1 MSTLLQDLRY
11 SLRVM
16 AGRPGFTAIAVVVLA
31 LGIGANSAVFTLV
44 NELLLRPLPAERAP
58 GEIVGIYSKDRARP
72 DNYRGFSYPNFV
84 DVRDG
89 ADVFS
94 GVLAE
99 GISLAGVTEGDT
111 TRRSFVF
118 IVSSN
123 YFETLA
129 AHLTLGRVF
138 TPEEERPGAQAQVAV
153 VSYAYWQQHG
163 GQPDILGRTIR
174 MNGRDFQI
182 VGVTPRGFT
191 GAHPMLAPE
200 AYVPIGAYALV
211 VNDLFQDDAAH
222 TSLDDRQN
230 TALVLIGRLKPGVT
244 EEAAAPQLDALARRL
259 EQAYPAAN
267 KDQTLV
273 THRLRRMGIST
284 SPGDDGDTA
293 TAFVLLQAMAAVVLI
308 IACLNL
314 ANMLLARA
322 SARRKEMG
330 IRLALGAGRARIVRQ
345 LLVEGF
351 LLSLAGS
358 AAGLV
363 AAYWAIRV
371 LISSF
376 MVAIPFT
383 IDFDPRPDGRVV
395 VATLVFAAVSTIVFG
410 LWPALRLART
420 DVVPE
425 LKEQT
430 GDHSEGRRRWFTLR
444 HALVVA
450 QMALSLG
457 LLTAGGL
464 FVKGAI
470 GAANADPGF
479 PFHDGIV
486 ASVDPGLAGYDEARG
501 REIYREILERVRAL
515 PGVRAAS
522 VASLISYGEV
532 TEGDTVRRPGTKGDE
547 GRASAISNVV
557 GADYFAAL
565 GLKVI
570 RGRGFTPAEEQSPD
584 GARVVLVDEPLA
596 RKLFPNEDPIGQQVV
611 FVKADQTPKGLP
623 YQIVGVVPGLRHD
636 LFDRAPVAHVYRPFG
651 QNYHSWMNLHVKLSG
666 GGQAAEA
673 STIAT
678 LRETLRAVD
687 PRMPVLSIKSL
698 ENYRETNFFLW
709 IARTSAKFFAT
720 FGLLALFLA
729 VVGIYGVKAYL
740 VSLRTREIGLRMAL
754 GAAPR
759 DVLWLVLKDGFA
771 LTVTGVVLG
780 LGLSA
785 LIATAVSG
793 MVYQSRTF
801 DPLVYSAAVAVL
813 VGASMAATY
822 VPARRAMKVEPTRAL
837 RTE

>member
-16 AGRPGFTAIAVVVLA
+16 AGRPAFTAIAVVVLA

-44 NELLLRPLPAERAP
+44 NELLLRPLPAERVP
-58 GEIVGIYSKDRARP
+58 GELVGIYSKDRVRP
-72 DNYRGFSYPNFV
+72 DNYRGFSYPNYV
-84 DVRDG
+84 DIREG
-89 ADVFS
+89 ADAFS

-111 TRRSFVF
+111 TKRSFVF

-129 AHLTLGRVF
+129 AHLALGRVF
-138 TPEEERPGAQAQVAV
+138 TPEEERPGTRAQVAV

-163 GQPDILGRTIR
+163 GQPDILGQTIR

-230 TALVLIGRLKPGVT
+230 TALVLIGRLKPGLT
-244 EEAAAPQLDALARRL
+244 QEAAAPRLDALARRL

-284 SPGDDGDTA
+284 SPGDDGNAA

-330 IRLALGAGRARIVRQ
+330 IRLALGAGRGRIVRQ

-363 AAYWAIRV
+363 AAYWVIRV

-383 IDFDPRPDGRVV
+383 IDFDPRPDARVV
-395 VATLVFAAVSTIVFG
+395 IATLVFAALSTIVFG

-430 GDHSEGRRRWFTLR
+430 GDHSEGKRRWFTLR

-479 PFHDGIV
+479 PFRDGIV

-522 VASLISYGEV
+522 VASLIPYGEV

-557 GADYFAAL
+557 GADYFAVARAE
-565 GLKVI
+565 GDPRPRVHA
-570 RGRGFTPAEEQSPD
+570 GRGAVAGRRPR
-584 GARVVLVDEPLA
+584 GARRRAARQEALPERGPDRPAGRVREGRPDAQGAAVPDCGPGAGPAPRPVRPRAGRARLPAVRPELPLVDEPA
-596 RKLFPNEDPIGQQVV
+596 REAVGRRSGGRGLHDRGPARNAPRRGPAPAGAVDQVARELPRDELLPV
-611 FVKADQTPKGLP
+611 DGPDRREVLRHVRPAGALPGRRRDLRGEGLP
-623 YQIVGVVPGLRHD
+623 GVAPHAR
-636 LFDRAPVAHVYRPFG
+636 DRPAHG
-651 QNYHSWMNLHVKLSG
+651 
-666 GGQAAEA
+666 
-673 STIAT
+673 
-678 LRETLRAVD
+678 
-687 PRMPVLSIKSL
+687 
-698 ENYRETNFFLW
+698 
-709 IARTSAKFFAT
+709 
-720 FGLLALFLA
+720 
-729 VVGIYGVKAYL
+729 
-740 VSLRTREIGLRMAL
+740 
-754 GAAPR
+754 
-759 DVLWLVLKDGFA
+759 
-771 LTVTGVVLG
+771 
-780 LGLSA
+780 
-785 LIATAVSG
+785 
-793 MVYQSRTF
+793 
-801 DPLVYSAAVAVL
+801 
-813 VGASMAATY
+813 
-822 VPARRAMKVEPTRAL
+822 ARRRAA
-837 RTE
+837 

>member
-16 AGRPGFTAIAVVVLA
+16 VSRPGFTAIAVVVLA

-58 GEIVGIYSKDRARP
+58 GELVGIYSKDRVRP
-72 DNYRGFSYPNFV
+72 DNYRGFSYPNYV
-84 DVRDG
+84 DIREG
-89 ADVFS
+89 ADTFS
-94 GVLAE
+94 NVLAE
-99 GISLAGVTEGDT
+99 GIALAGITEGDT

-129 AHLTLGRVF
+129 AHLALGRTF
-138 TPEEERPGAQAQVAV
+138 TPEEERPGGQARVAI
-153 VSYAYWQQHG
+153 VSYPYWQKHG
-163 GQPDILGRTIR
+163 GQPDILGRTVR

-182 VGVTPRGFT
+182 VGVTSRGFT
-191 GAHPMLAPE
+191 GANPMLAPE
-200 AYVPIGAYALV
+200 VYVPLGAYELV
-211 VNDLFQDDAAH
+211 VNDLFQDDTAH
-222 TSLDDRQN
+222 TKLDDRQN
-230 TALVLIGRLKPGVT
+230 QALVLIGRLRPGVT
-244 EEAAAPQLDALARRL
+244 QEAAAPELDALARRL

-273 THRLRRMGIST
+273 THGLRRMGIST
-284 SPGDDGDTA
+284 SPGDDGEVA
-293 TAFVLLQAMAAVVLI
+293 AAFFLLQAMAAVVLL

-330 IRLALGAGRARIVRQ
+330 IRLALGAGRGRIVRQ
-345 LLVEGF
+345 LLVEGS

-358 AAGLV
+358 VAGLV

-371 LISSF
+371 LVSSF
-376 MVAIPFT
+376 MVAMPVT
-383 IDFDPRPDGRVV
+383 IDFEPRPDARVV
-395 VATLVFAAVSTIVFG
+395 VATLGFAALSTIVFG

-430 GDHSEGRRRWFTLR
+430 GDHAEGRRRWFTLR
-444 HALVVA
+444 HALVVT

-464 FVKGAI
+464 FVKSAI
-470 GAANADPGF
+470 GAASADPGF
-479 PFHDGIV
+479 PFRDGIV
-486 ASVDPGLAGYDEARG
+486 ASVDPGLAGYPEARG

-522 VASLISYGEV
+522 VASLIPYGEV
-532 TEGDTVRRPGTKGDE
+532 TEGGTVRRPGTKGDE

-557 GADYFAAL
+557 SADYFASL
-565 GLKVI
+565 GLSVI
-570 RGRGFTPAEEQSPD
+570 RGRGFTAAEEQSPD
-584 GARVVLVDEPLA
+584 GARVALVDEPLA
-596 RKLFPNEDPIGQQVV
+596 KRLFPNEDPIGQPIV
-611 FVKADQTPKGLP
+611 FVKDDQTPKGLP

-636 LFDRAPVAHVYRPFG
+636 LFDRAPVAHVYTPFG
-651 QNYHSWMNLHVKLSG
+651 QNYHSWMNLHVKLAG

-673 STIAT
+673 AAIAAV
-678 LRETLRAVD
+678 RETIRRVD
-687 PRMPVLSIKSL
+687 PRVPVLSIKSL
-698 ENYRETNFFLW
+698 ENYRETNLFLW
-709 IARTSAKFFAT
+709 VARTGAKFFAT

-729 VVGIYGVKAYL
+729 VVGIYGVKAYV
-740 VSLRTREIGLRMAL
+740 VSLRTREIGIRMAL
-754 GAAPR
+754 GAAPS
-759 DVLWLVLKDGFA
+759 DVLWLVLRDGLA
-771 LTVTGVVLG
+771 LTGTGVVVG
-780 LGLSA
+780 LGLAAA
-785 LIATAVSG
+785 LGMAVSG
-793 MVYQSRTF
+793 MVYDSKPF
-801 DPLVYSAAVAVL
+801 DPVVYSAAVVVL
-813 VGASMAATY
+813 VAAAMLATY
-822 VPARRAMKVEPTRAL
+822 IPARRAMRVEPTRAL